1 MTDLSIISTNLTD
14 NYNHIINDWLTDI
27 EVSKNT
33 SITYQKGI
41 NKYIEYLLSNN
52 LESSKQSIIGFKNEL
67 IKEYSN
73 ATAYIYIASI
83 KSFYKYLSKIYY
95 ISDIASDVKLPK
107 ISKGF
112 KRDCLAI
119 DEIYTLFNSLKED
132 TIVQLRDKV
141 MINLFVR
148 CGLRTC
154 ELKNINVEDISTING
169 QKILYI
175 KGKGHIEKDEY
186 VILTDF
192 MMNLINKYLLQ
203 RKNYIDKSPL
213 FISHSNR
220 TSGKRLD
227 NSTIRFI
234 CKKYLKQVNNS
245 PKISTHSFRHTA
257 ITISILAGSNLIDIK
272 DFARHSS
279 VNTTL
284 KYVHN
289 LKRIEN
295 APELKIDEFL
305 NGSI

>member
-1 MTDLSIISTNLTD
+1 MDLSVISSSLPTDCSYIID
-14 NYNHIINDWLTDI
+14 NWLLDI
-27 EVSKNT
+27 EVSENT
-33 SITYQKGI
+33 AMAYSKGVI
-41 NKYIEYLLSNN
+41 KYIEFLSSNN
-52 LESSKQSIIGFKNEL
+52 LKTSKETIISFKNKL
-67 IKEYSN
+67 MKEYSN
-73 ATAYIYIASI
+73 STAYIYMSGI
-83 KSFYKYLSKIYY
+83 KNFYKYLSKTYGIL
-95 ISDIASDVKLPK
+95 DVANEVKLPK

-119 DEIYTLFNSLKED
+119 DQLSLLFNLLNENN
-132 TIVQLRDKV
+132 IVNLRDKV

-305 NGSI
+305 NDSI